1 MLKINKFLIVRV
13 FPVYIEETIRS
24 LILNFLNQSLEIDF

>member
-13 FPVYIEETIRS
+13 FSVYIEETIRS
-24 LILNFLNQSLEIDF
+24 LILNFLNQTLEIDF